1 MSLKLMQA
9 IQVHPRDTVA
19 VAVEALAANT
29 PVPTGGQMLT
39 LAEAI
44 PAGHKFAL
52 VPHDSGDAVV
62 KYGYPIGR
70 ATAPIAP
77 GAHVH
82 THNLRTALAG
92 EEAYRYDA
100 PAAPAAPTGDGGGPA
115 FQGYRR
121 ADGRVG
127 TRNEIWVLNTVGC
140 VNHAAQQVA
149 RLAERRFANRLTPL
163 ARAGYGG
170 DGSDTDIDTGTAPGG
185 VLDGVHAFPHPF
197 GCSQLGDDLRYTQR
211 VLASLLRHPNAG
223 GVVLLGLGCENNQLD
238 GLLAAAA
245 DLSDRPLDRSRLRTL
260 TAQRVGNEIEAGLDA
275 VEELLDVMADDRR
288 EPCPASDLV
297 LGLKCGGSDG
307 FSGITANPL
316 VGRIADRLT
325 KLQGA
330 AVLTEVPE
338 MFGAE
343 RVLMQRAV
351 NRAVFDDVVAMITDF
366 KGYFRDH
373 GQPIYENP
381 SPGNKDGGL
390 TTLEEK
396 SLGAIQKG
404 GTAPVTGVVRY
415 GERLPAGASGLTL
428 LEAPGNDGVSSTAL
442 TAAGATMLLFTTGRG
457 TPLGFPAPTVKI
469 ATNTDLAERKPH
481 WIDFDAGRLLVGEA
495 SDGQPAESNETLD
508 ALADTLFEQILA
520 VASGTAPTNNERY
533 DVREIAIW
541 KHGVTL

>member
-1 MSLKLMQA
+1 
-9 IQVHPRDTVA
+9 
-19 VAVEALAANT
+19 VAVEALAADT
-29 PVPTGGQMLT
+29 SVPTGGRMLT
-39 LAEAI
+39 LSEAI

-52 VPHDSGDAVV
+52 VPHDSGDVVV

-92 EEAYRYDA
+92 DEAYRYDA
-100 PAAPAAPTGDGGGPA
+100 STAPAVPTGNGGEPA

-351 NRAVFDDVVAMITDF
+351 SRAVFDDVVTMINDF

-404 GTAPVTGVVRY
+404 GTAPVTRVVRY